1 MMRAANFQLEAPGS
15 LGAWVR
21 QAGFSKSRTAP
32 KPVAKTAGPAPRL
45 SLLERFDRWLWQ
57 QHVREREAYLADSK
71 DIFELEER
79 MRGLERAVGCR
90 YY

>member
-1 MMRAANFQLEAPGS
+1 MRAANFQLEAPGS
-15 LGAWVR
+15 IGAWVR
-21 QAGFSKSRTAP
+21 HAGFSKSPAAP
-32 KPVAKTAGPAPRL
+32 KPVAKAAGNAPRL

-57 QHVREREAYLADSK
+57 QQVREREAYLADSK

-79 MRGLERAVGCR
+79 IRGLERTVGSR